1 MKTNLQKHW
10 WIMAI
15 NGVLAILFGALALF
29 DSENLM
35 ISISKYFGLLVII
48 GGVLLVMAAL
58 DSRRRQKAFSL
69 MMAEGI
75 IMLIIGI
82 LIMAFPAQTLKVFLI
97 LVGIWAF
104 LLGLAKL
111 YIGLA
116 IGREFSTRYIF
127 IFGGILFAAIGLILL
142 IDPLW
147 TGSNV
152 LKVFGFIF
160 VVLGMGLVYNAFMLR
175 RVK

>member
-1 MKTNLQKHW
+1 
-10 WIMAI
+10 MAI

>member
-1 MKTNLQKHW
+1 
-10 WIMAI
+10 MAI

-35 ISISKYFGLLVII
+35 ISISRYFGLLVII

-97 LVGIWAF
+97 LIGIWAF

-116 IGREFSTRYIF
+116 IGREFRTRYIF

-152 LKVFGFIF
+152 LKIFGFIF